1 MKNYSKVQ
9 PEDAEVLR
17 NKKWI
22 RYDAASL
29 VVGDIVRLF
38 EGDIVPAD
46 VMVISLGAEHVTEA
60 MESGKRASEL
70 DITVDSHFITGETK
84 PRRIAND
91 VDGNV
96 EAATLY
102 YGSRVLDGACIALV
116 VATGKR
122 VLLARLIDNG
132 QWPPK
137 GDMSDEV
144 KTEEMMRS
152 EEGIS
157 LISVM

>member
-1 MKNYSKVQ
+1 MKQFRLVQ

-91 VDGNV
+91 VNGNV
-96 EAATLY
+96 EAATIY
-102 YGSRVLDGACIALV
+102 YGSRVLEGACIALV

-122 VLLARLIDNG
+122 VLLARLIENG
-132 QWPPK
+132 QWPPRC
-137 GDMSDEV
+137 DMSDEI
-144 KTEEMMRS
+144 KTEEMTRS

-157 LISVM
+157 LMSVM